1 MPVTSGPMR
10 SIRPAR
16 QRAKVA
22 GWASFDAQQRGGVPK
37 AGVDPFPPL
46 PPPSSS
52 SSHNLQKKQSQ
63 RSVIDNNSLNEKNAV
78 SAVVRHEDISFM
90 SVNSRAKPCK
100 GFAQLI
106 DKVAVKPRN
115 FIDPHPNTSLA
126 STTMLHGVTDHVN
139 HKKVAVEKLQ
149 SLYNWADENLIED
162 ILMAVNYNLE
172 QASASLESMAV
183 MELPENLDP
192 SDAYEAVEKSQ
203 PDNICEGKSCPL
215 LPECLGF
222 ENLHVTSP
230 RGGHTPTAPPEP
242 EWEEEDV
249 YSKHRK
255 EALRRLRAAE
265 RHSKEA
271 ERAYLR
277 GDHRTAR
284 NMSLKS
290 QEEHLAADKLNAK
303 AAVEILQIRNEK
315 LNDIWKLDLHGLHA
329 SEAVQAL
336 ESRLEMIEYNTSAP
350 SDPET
355 NQKGNIHTEQKSS
368 GLLTLRTW
376 RPSEL
381 QVITGV
387 GVHSRGGA
395 ALPIAIKNFL
405 IDKGYKFSEARAGV
419 IAVRPKFRYK

>member
-1 MPVTSGPMR
+1 MPDTSVPMR

-16 QRAKVA
+16 QRAKVS
-22 GWASFDAQQRGGVPK
+22 GWAAFDVQQRGGVPNT
-37 AGVDPFPPL
+37 GGDRFPPL
-46 PPPSSS
+46 SIPSSS
-52 SSHNLQKKQSQ
+52 SSHYIHRKPSQ
-63 RSVIDNNSLNEKNAV
+63 GSVIDNNSLKEKNTA

-90 SVNSRAKPCK
+90 SVNSRTKPCK

-106 DKVAVKPRN
+106 EKAAVKPGN
-115 FIDPHPNTSLA
+115 FIDPHPNPSLA
-126 STTMLHGVTDHVN
+126 STPMLHCVTDHVK

-149 SLYNWADENLIED
+149 ALYSWADENLIED
-162 ILMAVNYNLE
+162 ILMAVNYNFE
-172 QASASLESMAV
+172 QASASLQSMAV
-183 MELPENLDP
+183 MDLPESLDP
-192 SDAYEAVEKSQ
+192 SDAYEAFENSQ
-203 PDNICEGKSCPL
+203 PDKSSEGSCPL

-222 ENLHVTSP
+222 ENLHLTSA
-230 RGGHTPTAPPEP
+230 RGHTPTAPPEP

-249 YSKHRK
+249 YLKHRK
-255 EALRRLRAAE
+255 EALRMLRAAE

-277 GDHRTAR
+277 GDHNTAR

-290 QEEHLAADKLNAK
+290 KEERLAADKLNAK
-303 AAVEILQIRNEK
+303 AAAEILKIRNEK
-315 LNDIWKLDLHGLHA
+315 HNDIWKLDLHGLHA

-350 SDPET
+350 SDLGT
-355 NQKGNIHTEQKSS
+355 KQKGNIHTEQQSS
-368 GLLTLRTW
+368 GMLTLRTW

-395 ALPIAIKNFL
+395 ALPFAIKNFL
-405 IDKGYKFSEARAGV
+405 IDKGYKFSEARPGV